1 MSDKQ
6 GWIKLYRKIQDNP
19 LWTEKRVFSRAEAW
33 IDILIEV
40 RHDEKPAN
48 VLIGSTLVVCNRGQC
63 IKSLDTWALRWG
75 WNKSAVRRFFELL
88 QNMEQIRHES
98 ATKTT
103 RLTVCNYDT
112 YNQERNGSETKVKR
126 KRNALDTHL
135 TPNKNEENEENE
147 KNEKNED
154 NSFALSG
161 DAPTLPIDD
170 LPPEEKK
177 PRKRNPLFD
186 AVGSADGDVDQLT
199 KSAKGRVAKAL
210 QEITGALPSVTPEE
224 IYRRIGNLKT
234 YFDGTGVTST
244 SLAKNWAKCDNAKG
258 QKERSLQPRT
268 DVDPSLRIKGYGQ
281 AVTLESQYG
290 GDDE

>member
-112 YNQERNGSETKVKR
+112 YNQERNGSETETKR

-135 TPNKNEENEENE
+135 TPNKNGDNGD
-147 KNEKNED
+147 NED
-154 NSFALSG
+154 NEDKVG
-161 DAPTLPIDD
+161 DPPLPFTKWTIDD
-170 LPPEEKK
+170 LRKSVSDHNKDGLLSPSQAEEFCHYWIDEVDGKGRSKLHKEKTWSTRGRMQTSKRLIHGGSNASTKTTFSHHEK
-177 PRKRNPLFD
+177 PR
-186 AVGSADGDVDQLT
+186 
-199 KSAKGRVAKAL
+199 
-210 QEITGALPSVTPEE
+210 PS
-224 IYRRIGNLKT
+224 T
-234 YFDGTGVTST
+234 Y
-244 SLAKNWAKCDNAKG
+244 
-258 QKERSLQPRT
+258 
-268 DVDPSLRIKGYGQ
+268 
-281 AVTLESQYG
+281 LES
-290 GDDE
+290 DEETKKKYEGLF

>member
-6 GWIKLYRKIQDNP
+6 GWIRLYRKIQDNP

-33 IDILIEV
+33 IDILLEV
-40 RHDEKPAN
+40 RHDENPIN

-88 QNMEQIRHES
+88 QNMGQIRHES

-112 YNQERNGSETKVKR
+112 YNQERNGSETEVKR

-135 TPNKNEENEENE
+135 TPNKNEEND

-161 DAPTLPIDD
+161 DTPTLPID

-177 PRKRNPLFD
+177 PHKRNPLFD

-244 SLAKNWAKCDNAKG
+244 SLAKNWAKCDNPIERQKKTKG
-258 QKERSLQPRT
+258 TRSE
-268 DVDPSLRIKGYGQ
+268 DFIV
-281 AVTLESQYG
+281 
-290 GDDE
+290 